1 MTRDE
6 ICFLPATE
14 MLDRISRQDVPSSEI
29 VEAIIERIEKINPIV
44 NAYCTPTFDLA
55 REQARQADE
64 RVEHN
69 EDKIPLLNGV
79 PVSIKDMF
87 NVAGVRTT
95 WGSLIEANN
104 IPMEDDVPTSRLRA
118 AGCAFLGK
126 TNMCEF
132 GALGVT
138 KNLIFGE
145 TKNPWNLDR
154 TCGGSSGGAGVAVAA
169 GLGPLALGAD
179 GGGSIRHPATMC
191 GVVGFKATL
200 GRVPYWPR
208 RGMAGDTTTHVGPL
222 TRTVTDA
229 ALMLDALKGNH
240 LMDRYSLPDD
250 PVSYASNVNK
260 HPDHLVIGFTTDFGN
275 VKAIEPEVEHAFLDS
290 VEKLEQFGWDVHPAI
305 VKVKSPEDS
314 FSIIYPS
321 LFAYDLKSKLKEWA
335 DKMDPDVV
343 RLVGGEWFSAFDFIK
358 ALDRQRK
365 FYDAMLAHFK
375 EFDLLA
381 TPTIATTAFELGKMF
396 PMEING
402 IKISPTGWMP
412 YTYPFNM
419 TGQPAITVPCGFDRD
434 GLPIGMQIIG
444 KRFDDLI
451 VLQAAHAF
459 EEAAP
464 WHDKRPSL

>member
-14 MLDRISRQDVPSSEI
+14 MLDRISRQELLAEEI
-29 VEAIIERIEKINPIV
+29 VETIIERIEKINPIV
-44 NAYCTPTFDLA
+44 NAYCTPTFDIA

-64 RVEHN
+64 RVKTGE
-69 EDKIPLLNGV
+69 EKLPLLNGV

-95 WGSLIEANN
+95 WGSLMLENN
-104 IPMEDDVPTSRLRA
+104 VPVEDDVPTSRLRA

-138 KNLIFGE
+138 KNVIFGE
-145 TKNPWNLDR
+145 TRNPWNLER

-191 GVVGFKATL
+191 GVVGFKATF
-200 GRVPYWPR
+200 GRVPFWPR

-222 TRTVTDA
+222 AWTVTDA

-240 LMDRYSLPDD
+240 VMDRYSLPDD
-250 PVSYASNVNK
+250 PISYASNVDK
-260 HPDHLVIGFTTDFGN
+260 HPDHLVIGYTTDFGN
-275 VKAIEPEVEHAFLDS
+275 VKAVQPDVESAFLDS
-290 VEKLEQFGWDVHPAI
+290 VEKLAQFGWDVHP
-305 VKVKSPEDS
+305 VKFKVKSPEPA
-314 FSIIYPS
+314 FSTIYTS
-321 LFAYDLKSKLKEWA
+321 LFAYELKSKLKEWA
-335 DKMDPDVV
+335 DRMDPDVV
-343 RLVGGEWFSAFDFIK
+343 RMAGGEWPPAFDFIK
-358 ALDRQRK
+358 ALDEERK
-365 FYDAMLAHFK
+365 FYDAMLSCFK
-375 EFDLLA
+375 AFDLLA

-396 PMEING
+396 PSEING
-402 IKISPTGWMP
+402 KKISPTGWMP
-412 YTYPFNM
+412 YTYPFNI

-434 GLPIGMQIIG
+434 GLPIGMQLVG
-444 KRFDDLI
+444 KRFDDLL

-464 WHDKRPSL
+464 WHDKRPPL